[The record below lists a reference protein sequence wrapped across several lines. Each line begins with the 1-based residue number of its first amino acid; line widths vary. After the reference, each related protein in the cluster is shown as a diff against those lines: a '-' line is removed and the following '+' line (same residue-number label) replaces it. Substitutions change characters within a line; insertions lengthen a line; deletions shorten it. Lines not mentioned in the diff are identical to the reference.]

1 MAENAEKVQ
10 DEVLQ
15 EVDLVMKIDEVDFN
29 GVEEYF
35 GIMKMDS
42 EFTMEMFLERFLWGP
57 VTQHLIDYDSVVEDW
72 KKFGAFGAME
82 CITRF
87 KDNQQKMMVA
97 FKHLGPEE
105 VFKTLDGELVDEES
119 VNKTQKRTRLKNPE
133 MAKLLTRS
141 SETELD
147 EDDFEEYPV
156 EYTDIYKLHKIAR
169 KTFSDHGIDLQNDVY
184 IVEAVCPSTDHHYFL
199 FVDDTN
205 EQCTKSAVGAIAW
218 TMHGPEGT
226 PLTREE
232 YLDLAFN
239 GKES

>member
-1 MAENAEKVQ
+1 MAEETK
-10 DEVLQ
+10 DEILQ

-35 GIMKMDS
+35 GIMKMDE
-42 EFTMEMFLERFLWGP
+42 EFTLEMFLERFLWGP

-72 KKFGAFGAME
+72 EKYGAFTAME

-105 VFKTLDGELVDEES
+105 VFKALDGELIDEES
-119 VNKTQKRTRLKNPE
+119 ITKTQKRTRLKNPE

-141 SETELD
+141 SEKELT

-156 EYTDIYKLHKIAR
+156 EYTDTYKLHRIAR
-169 KTFSDHGIDLQNDVY
+169 EMFSEKGVDLRNDVY

-199 FVDDTN
+199 FVDDSN
-205 EQCTKSAVGAIAW
+205 EQCTKKAIDAIAW
-218 TMHGPEGT
+218 TMHKPDGT
-226 PLTREE
+226 PLNREE
-232 YLDLAFN
+232 YLDLAYN